1 MGEDKSHNTMDKRK
15 INDLQNIKQKTK
27 DRAAQILQKP
37 WVKSD
42 DPEGQTV
49 TAPLVAPAVLLI
61 HEQQL
66 IWTSC

>member
-1 MGEDKSHNTMDKRK
+1 MDKRK
-15 INDLQNIKQKTK
+15 INDLQNTKQKTK

-49 TAPLVAPAVLLI
+49 PAPLVAPAVLLT
-61 HEQQL
+61 HEQ
-66 IWTSC
+66 